1 MAPTPV
7 DPAVRDG
14 SLGGELRAA
23 REARHLALHKLAQ
36 EIHVSDD
43 IIRQL
48 EEDDYATLGAPI
60 FVHGHL
66 RNYARLLGLDPD
78 EVLAKYDHATGRL
91 APPPLVT
98 QRSDPMGRFT
108 RRVGLPAFSVVVI
121 IVLLVL
127 AVTWWRHRV
136 PNPELS
142 TSVHLGTTAP
152 AQPLPAATSTGPAA
166 GVPLSAPTNAEVQSE
181 PPTKTAQA
189 PRLVQPETSAPL
201 AAHRQAVPVPP
212 QHAVKAGVTQNY
224 SLTEK
229 GVAPSLLVHA
239 KFSVH
244 QASWIEVYDAAGKRL
259 YYSEAPSGADVEISG
274 AGPLQVFL
282 GNAPGVSVEYNGT
295 TFNAAPFIRPDNNTA
310 RFTLGGSA
318 DSGKPGT

>member
-1 MAPTPV
+1 MAPAPV
-7 DPAVRDG
+7 DPAIRDG

-23 REARHLALHKLAQ
+23 REARHLALHKVAQ
-36 EIHVSDD
+36 EMHVGDD
-43 IIRQL
+43 IIQQL
-48 EEDDYATLGAPI
+48 EQDDYAALGAPI

-78 EVLAKYDHATGRL
+78 EVLAKYDQAAGRL

-98 QRSDPMGRFT
+98 QQSDPMGRFT
-108 RRVGLPAFSVVVI
+108 RRVGLPAFSGVVI

-127 AVTWWRHRV
+127 AVVWWRHRA
-136 PNPELS
+136 PTPELS
-142 TSVHLGTTAP
+142 ASVQLGTTAP
-152 AQPLPAATSTGPAA
+152 VQPSQAAVSAGPAA
-166 GVPLSAPTNAEVQSE
+166 GVPLSAPENAEVQSTL
-181 PPTKTAQA
+181 PTETAQP
-189 PRLVQPETSAPL
+189 PRLVQPETSAPVV
-201 AAHRQAVPVPP
+201 AHRQTVPVPP
-212 QHAVKAGVTQNY
+212 QHAVKAGATQVY

-295 TFNAAPFIRPDNNTA
+295 AFNAAPFIRPDNNTA

-318 DSGKPGT
+318 GSGKPGT

>member
-1 MAPTPV
+1 MAPAPV

-14 SLGGELRAA
+14 SLGSELRAA
-23 REARHLALHKLAQ
+23 REARHLALHKVAQ
-36 EIHVSDD
+36 EMHVGDD
-43 IIRQL
+43 IIQQL
-48 EEDDYATLGAPI
+48 EQDDYAALGAPI

-78 EVLAKYDHATGRL
+78 EILTKYDHATSRL
-91 APPPLVT
+91 PPPPLVT

-108 RRVGLPAFSVVVI
+108 KRVGLPAFSVVVI

-127 AVTWWRHRV
+127 AVVWWQHRA

-142 TSVHLGTTAP
+142 ASLHLGATAP
-152 AQPLPAATSTGPAA
+152 AQPSSAATLAGPAA
-166 GVPLSAPTNAEVQSE
+166 GVPLSAPANAEAQSVQPRE
-181 PPTKTAQA
+181 TAQA
-189 PRLVQPETSAPL
+189 PRLMRPETSAPV

-212 QHAVKAGVTQNY
+212 QHAVKAGAAQNY

-295 TFNAAPFIRPDNNTA
+295 AFNAAPFIRPDNNTA

-318 DSGKPGT
+318 GAGKPGT

>member
-1 MAPTPV
+1 MVPAPV

-36 EIHVSDD
+36 EMHVSDD

-48 EEDDYATLGAPI
+48 EQDDYAALGAPI

-66 RNYARLLGLDPD
+66 RNYARLLGLEPD
-78 EVLAKYDHATGRL
+78 EILAKYDQATGRL

-98 QRSDPMGRFT
+98 QRNDPMGRFT

-127 AVTWWRHRV
+127 AVTWWRHRL
-136 PNPELS
+136 PNPEQS
-142 TSVHLGTTAP
+142 ASVHLGTTAP
-152 AQPLPAATSTGPAA
+152 APPLPAAASVGPAA
-166 GVPLSAPTNAEVQSE
+166 GVPLNAPENEAAQNVLPTETAQPPRLAKAGVSAPA
-181 PPTKTAQA
+181 
-189 PRLVQPETSAPL
+189 
-201 AAHRQAVPVPP
+201 AAHRQTVPP
-212 QHAVKAGVTQNY
+212 QHAVKAGATQAY

-259 YYSEAPSGADVEISG
+259 YYNEAPSGADVEISG

-282 GNAPGVSVEYNGT
+282 GNAPGVSVEYNGAS
-295 TFNAAPFIRPDNNTA
+295 FNAAPFIRPDNNTA
-310 RFTLGGSA
+310 RFTLGGSIGT
-318 DSGKPGT
+318 GKPGA